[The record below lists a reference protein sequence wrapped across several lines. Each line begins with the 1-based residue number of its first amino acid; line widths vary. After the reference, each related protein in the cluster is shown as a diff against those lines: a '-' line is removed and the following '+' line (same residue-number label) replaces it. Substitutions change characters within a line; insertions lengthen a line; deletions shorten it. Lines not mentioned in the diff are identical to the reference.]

1 MNKQEINKLKEQA
14 KAKAEILSKAHKSN
28 PPKPKTKNM
37 RKSMDTKALKKKP
50 TSTDIIS
57 SIIGDVLDDIS
68 VNISELT
75 KHMSA
80 LDKIDLIENLQ
91 AVRDTENF
99 HELKWGK

>member
-1 MNKQEINKLKEQA
+1 MTKQEINKLKQQA
-14 KAKAEILSKAHKSN
+14 KAKGKALSDAHKSN
-28 PPKPKTKNM
+28 PPKPNTKG
-37 RKSMDTKALKKKP
+37 MDTKAIKRKP
-50 TSTDIIS
+50 TSTDTIT
-57 SIIGDVLDDIS
+57 SIIEDVLNDIS

>member
-28 PPKPKTKNM
+28 PPKPKTK
-37 RKSMDTKALKKKP
+37 KSMDTKALKKKP

-80 LDKIDLIENLQ
+80 LDKIDLIESLQ

>member
-1 MNKQEINKLKEQA
+1 MTKDEVIKLKEEA
-14 KAKAEILSKAHKSN
+14 KAKGKALADAHKSN
-28 PPKPKTKNM
+28 PPMPKTKNM
-37 RKSMDTKALKKKP
+37 RKSMDTKAIKRKP
-50 TSTDIIS
+50 TSTDTIT
-57 SIIGDVLDDIS
+57 SIIEDVLDDIS